1 VLELDHIQIAMPS
14 GREDDARRFYGDV
27 LGLEEIEKPVAL
39 KARGGVWFQLGH
51 HGVHLGVEE
60 AFSPARKAHPGVACL
75 DVESL
80 AERLQ
85 GAGYMVNW
93 DSNLPGRKRF
103 YTEDPFGNRLEF
115 FAASPP
121 L

>member
-1 VLELDHIQIAMPS
+1 MAMPS

-27 LGLEEIEKPVAL
+27 LGLKEIEKPGAL
-39 KARGGVWFQLGH
+39 KSRGGVWFQLGH
-51 HGVHLGVEE
+51 HQVHLGVEK

-85 GAGYMVNW
+85 VAGYMVDW
-93 DSNLPGRKRF
+93 DNSLPGRKRF

-115 FAASPP
+115 LAPSPP
-121 L
+121 P

>member
-1 VLELDHIQIAMPS
+1 MPS
-14 GREDDARRFYGDV
+14 GREDDARRFYADV
-27 LGLEEIEKPVAL
+27 LGLNEIEKLDAL
-39 KARGGVWFQLGH
+39 KSRGGVWFQLGR

-60 AFSPARKAHPGVACL
+60 AFSPARKAHPGIACL

-80 AERLQ
+80 AERLRV
-85 GAGYMVNW
+85 AGYMVDW
-93 DSNLPGRKRF
+93 DSNLSGRKRF

-115 FAASPP
+115 LAASPP